1 MSSIHTVSAKNK
13 RSTKSNTTKS
23 KSSEKSPK
31 NTSKALNSQMT
42 KTTKNTKSPDPSTWK
57 ELPTD
62 MLVQILKNLPPKKL
76 YSIENQKG
84 FEFIKAHMNKKYE
97 DLDQDIIKRMEDDK
111 NQIETKPSDLQK
123 QGIKVVTDLLCVLFE
138 KPDLKLWVLPET
150 IAMLLLQID
159 TELQTVVFSQ
169 IRKIY
174 HMTSKTKSKSIK
186 QDFKKY
192 NFMLT
197 DYWSSKFKLYDF
209 KELIISELK
218 KKKKKIT
225 FDSEMMEEFWDAFGE
240 IVEDVSLPSREVG
253 LNLEMHIGDFLPANF
268 FHDEIVNDDY
278 LNDGLLFYLCK
289 LFRLDLLIRE
299 SLDIMETYVNN
310 DSAKKNDYLIQVT
323 KSDATDPVIDNE
335 DEFFNPVIYKRVS
348 TYIKILKKQKKNE
361 LFDLIED
368 LLFYSGG
375 YNYTKERDIDSW
387 IQRHTYIYKSV
398 LDLHELDSTE

>member
-159 TELQTVVFSQ
+159 T
-169 IRKIY
+169 
-174 HMTSKTKSKSIK
+174 
-186 QDFKKY
+186 
-192 NFMLT
+192 
-197 DYWSSKFKLYDF
+197 
-209 KELIISELK
+209 
-218 KKKKKIT
+218 
-225 FDSEMMEEFWDAFGE
+225 
-240 IVEDVSLPSREVG
+240 
-253 LNLEMHIGDFLPANF
+253 
-268 FHDEIVNDDY
+268 
-278 LNDGLLFYLCK
+278 
-289 LFRLDLLIRE
+289 
-299 SLDIMETYVNN
+299 
-310 DSAKKNDYLIQVT
+310 
-323 KSDATDPVIDNE
+323 
-335 DEFFNPVIYKRVS
+335 
-348 TYIKILKKQKKNE
+348 
-361 LFDLIED
+361 
-368 LLFYSGG
+368 
-375 YNYTKERDIDSW
+375 
-387 IQRHTYIYKSV
+387 
-398 LDLHELDSTE
+398 